1 MESKEILEKVLS
13 NTEIIKK
20 NTAKTEDENRNL
32 RKELDEKEQKEEK
45 RKEQLREAQKNF
57 KKVGFSVRE
66 EVADKFEELAFK
78 LNYPSTSAMLRAY
91 ALLLMQNEEFQKML
105 VEFVAIENQK

>member
-1 MESKEILEKVLS
+1 MQEKEILEKVLS

-78 LNYPSTSAMLRAY
+78 LNYPSTSAMLRTY
-91 ALLLMQNEEFQKML
+91 AMLLLNDEKFQNKF
-105 VEFVAIENQK
+105 VEFAAIENQK